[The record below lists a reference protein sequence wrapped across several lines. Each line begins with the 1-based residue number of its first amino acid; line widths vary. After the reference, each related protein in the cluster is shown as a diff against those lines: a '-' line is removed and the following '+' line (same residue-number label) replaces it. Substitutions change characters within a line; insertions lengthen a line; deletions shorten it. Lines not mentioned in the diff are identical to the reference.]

1 MQARS
6 SSWKKWAGTVSET
19 SNKLPLAGKRIVI
32 TRAAEQSEVLAREL
46 AALGATPVVFPLISF
61 LPPEDLGPL
70 DRAIAEISQFDWLVL
85 TSAQA
90 VRALTER
97 AEDLQQ
103 PLVRIGSGK
112 MRVACVGP
120 VTAAAARNANLSVEY
135 VAVTH
140 NGVALANELGSR
152 LHGTKVLL
160 PRSDRANP
168 DLPTALK
175 NYDAQVTEVIAY
187 RTLRTATD
195 DQEKLKKA
203 VGSQADAILFFSPS
217 AVQHF
222 VELAGVEQLRSI
234 QDKLAIT
241 AVGSVTA
248 KALSQAGVT
257 RAVFAADTTAVA
269 VIEVLEKHFRG
280 VEKAAPAGA
289 KRG

>member
-1 MQARS
+1 MLARNP
-6 SSWKKWAGTVSET
+6 SWKKWAGTVSET
-19 SNKLPLAGKRIVI
+19 PNSSPLAGKRVVI
-32 TRAAEQSEVLAREL
+32 TRAAEQSGALAREL
-46 AALGATPVVFPLISF
+46 AARGAIPVVFPLISF
-61 LPPEDLGPL
+61 SPPEDPGPL
-70 DRAIAEISQFDWLVL
+70 DRAIADIARFDWLVL

-103 PLVRIGSGK
+103 PLVGVGNGI
-112 MRVACVGP
+112 RVACVGP
-120 VTAAAARNANLSVEY
+120 VTAAAARTANLLVEY

-152 LHGTKVLL
+152 LQGAKVLL

-175 NYDAQVTEVIAY
+175 NYGAQVSEVIAY

-195 DQEKLKKA
+195 DQERLKTI
-203 VGSQADAILFFSPS
+203 VGGQADAILFFSPS

-222 VELAGVEQLRSI
+222 AELVGAEQLLSV

-241 AVGSVTA
+241 AVGPVTA
-248 KALSQAGVT
+248 KELSQAGVT
-257 RAVFAADTTAVA
+257 RAVVAEDTTVVA
-269 VIEVLEKHFRG
+269 VIEALENHFAG
-280 VEKAAPAGA
+280 TEKAAPAGA